1 MLVDQAF
8 RRALVQL
15 SSSAAEAGVPI
26 MQRRLDGGDGSGE
39 GTLPRLL
46 QMALDE
52 PALDTSDALLML
64 KASSSSSMQHATGN
78 ASLVQVVLRGMCC
91 VYGYSTKAS
100 MFRLMQIL

>member
-1 MLVDQAF
+1 MLLDQAF

-52 PALDTSDALLML
+52 PALDTSMPLML
-64 KASSSSSMQHATGN
+64 KAHPLLPCSTPPECQPF
-78 ASLVQVVLRGMCC
+78 QVVLRGCC

-100 MFRLMQIL
+100 MA